1 MRYNIL
7 YVKDER
13 NSTVIS
19 IESSNTPSFT
29 KITIE
34 DPACAK
40 LIPRIGLFAQ
50 SGNSY
55 YFMLT
60 PIDCFGEI
68 VCTLLLEQFK
78 PELMNSNDKKI
89 LLRLH
94 LVDSY
99 SSKLFY
105 AVTIIKLASKLNDWK
120 IMIYYLPERGGF
132 IMSKEEIFIE
142 CPKFGDEQNWW
153 GDKARRDYAHSFD
166 STMIKFLDNPAI
178 NSVFK
183 HLVEMLSDSTWG
195 PVIASG
201 VEINDKNY
209 PELNKLVN
217 ECVDTLNISRPYVI
231 ISSALSGLNAMAFG
245 SDDEPYVALSPLMV
259 KTMSQQQLKF
269 VIGHECGH
277 VAMGHMVYHTV
288 ISIASTFAS
297 VFPIIGPIVN
307 TVGTL
312 PLMAWSRR
320 SEISADRAGLLCC
333 GELEVAQR
341 TLIQLEMP
349 FLDASQIDIPEYVAN
364 SQRFLKKGV
373 LRKINEFDE
382 AHPIIPKRINALDV
396 FINSEKY
403 YRATS
408 QRISDDLLS
417 DYDLEHKIESIIRV
431 L

>member
-1 MRYNIL
+1 MCATML
-7 YVKDER
+7 YIKDEG
-13 NSTVIS
+13 SGTVIS
-19 IESSNTPSFT
+19 IESSNMHNFT
-29 KITIE
+29 KITVT
-34 DPACAK
+34 DSANVN
-40 LIPRIGLFAQ
+40 LIPQIGLVAQ
-50 SGNSY
+50 HENSY
-55 YFMLT
+55 YLMLT

-68 VCTLLLEQFK
+68 VCALLLEQF
-78 PELMNSNDKKI
+78 ELHQTSSDDKTI

-94 LVDSY
+94 LEDECT
-99 SSKLFY
+99 SKMFHIETL
-105 AVTIIKLASKLNDWK
+105 IKLVDKLNDWK
-120 IMIYYLPERGGF
+120 IMISYLPEREDF
-132 IMSKEEIFIE
+132 IMSKGEIFIE
-142 CPKFGDEQNWW
+142 CPKFGDEQNPW

-166 STMIKFLDNPAI
+166 STVIKFLDNPAI
-178 NSVFK
+178 NSVFT
-183 HLVEMLSDSTWG
+183 HLVEMMSDSTWG

-201 VEINDKNY
+201 VEINEHNY
-209 PELNKLVN
+209 PGLNKLVN

-259 KTMSQQQLKF
+259 KTMSPQQLKF

-288 ISIASTFAS
+288 ISIASAFAS
-297 VFPIIGPIVN
+297 ALPIIGPVVN

-333 GELEVAQR
+333 GDCEVAQR

-349 FLDASQIDIPEYVAN
+349 FMDASQIDIQEYVAN
-364 SQRFLKKGV
+364 SERFLKKGV
-373 LRKINEFDE
+373 LRKINEFDD
-382 AHPIIPKRINALDV
+382 AHPIIPKRIKALDI
-396 FINSEKY
+396 FMNSEKY

-408 QRISDDLLS
+408 QKASTNLLS
-417 DYDLEHKIESIIRV
+417 DYELEHNIESIIKV